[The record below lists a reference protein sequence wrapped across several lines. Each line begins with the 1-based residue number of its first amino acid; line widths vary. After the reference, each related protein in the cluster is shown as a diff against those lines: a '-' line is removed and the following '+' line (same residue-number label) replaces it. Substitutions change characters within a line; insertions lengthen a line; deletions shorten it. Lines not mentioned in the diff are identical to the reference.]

1 MLIQSD
7 CSKSNFNASIY
18 VRNVTSENNGCK
30 TWCCRISNSLR
41 GGCKVPGLPRHQKGA
56 TKRYNKCFKW
66 ERRICCIT
74 NWVREES
81 LLCLLALYI
90 YIFDKLYQST
100 NSIIV
105 VITPLTAIINDQ
117 VSKSKLYLLTHCL
130 QYHKLSLAIYNNYDH
145 DHSSVTCM
153 HHLL

>member
-1 MLIQSD
+1 MAAKLGVAESATL
-7 CSKSNFNASIY
+7 CEEAAKSLGYQGIRREQQNVIINFL
-18 VRNVTSENNGCK
+18 NGRDVFAVLPTGYGK
-30 TWCCRISNSLR
+30 SL
-41 GGCKVPGLPRHQKGA
+41 CFACLP
-56 TKRYNKCFKW
+56 
-66 ERRICCIT
+66 
-74 NWVREES
+74 
-81 LLCLLALYI
+81 

-145 DHSSVTCM
+145 SSVTCM